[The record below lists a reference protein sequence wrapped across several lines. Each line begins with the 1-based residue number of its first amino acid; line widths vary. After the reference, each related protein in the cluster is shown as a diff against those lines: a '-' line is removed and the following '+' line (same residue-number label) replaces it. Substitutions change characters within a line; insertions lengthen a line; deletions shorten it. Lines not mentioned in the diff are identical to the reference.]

1 MTQPGQFESAVP
13 QRRKQNPMAINIP
26 STSPLGK
33 LTDMFSTR
41 TSAERAA
48 APSLVT
54 RLAAWRRQ
62 REAEAELARLS
73 DRELADIGI
82 TRQSIRMAVRAK

>member
-1 MTQPGQFESAVP
+1 MTPPGQFESAVP

-48 APSLVT
+48 TPSLAA